1 MTETTEI
8 PKLKLKPLLYGG
20 YVNMGCDPEF
30 FFTRKGKVIGS
41 EKVLPQEGLK
51 STEYWGGKFVIDGVQ
66 AELNPSPSTCRAA
79 VGNAIRACFK
89 DLHTK
94 ILKDNAELS
103 ADFSQCIEVSKEEM
117 DSLSEK
123 SKIFGCAPSTNI
135 YNEGKCKTS
144 VIAVDPKKYRGRSAG
159 GHIHLGIY
167 PTANYSYSYG
177 YDDNNSKNNLEK
189 EYLKLAEILV
199 PVLDIVVGNTCVLID
214 RAESNKER
222 RKVYGKAGEFRTKSY
237 GIEYRTLSNFWLR
250 SHQLTSFVFSLS
262 RLAVHLVQQSTK
274 ENDYV
279 KALFDAV
286 KREDVV
292 KAINENDFDLA
303 MKNFKAIE
311 DILVMACEGNFGN
324 YPFSRGHMN
333 HFYYF
338 VNKGVDHW
346 FIKDVMKHW
355 IDCPETHGHGWE
367 RWLECVVA
375 GEYKKLKI
383 DLNESKY
390 KNVVPETDKQDYV
403 NGYSKTYHPLMPV
416 ET

>member
-1 MTETTEI
+1 MTTEI
-8 PKLKLKPLLYGG
+8 PKLKLKPLMYSGNL
-20 YVNMGCDPEF
+20 NMGCDPEF
-30 FFTRKGKVIGS
+30 FFTRGGKVIGS
-41 EKVLPQEGLK
+41 EKVLPEDGLK
-51 STEYWGGKFVIDGVQ
+51 SADYWGGKFIRDGVQ
-66 AELNPSPSTCRAA
+66 AELNPTPSTCRAA

-94 ILKDNAELS
+94 ILKDKADIS

-144 VIAVDPKKYRGRSAG
+144 VIAVDPKKYFGRSAG
-159 GHIHLGIY
+159 GHIHLGTY
-167 PTANYSYSYG
+167 NWYG
-177 YDDNNSKNNLEK
+177 YNDDKTAK
-189 EYLKLAEILV
+189 DALKGADIMV

-222 RKVYGKAGEFRTKSY
+222 RKVYGKAGEFRLKTY

-250 SHQLTSFVFSLS
+250 SHQLTSFVFGLS
-262 RLAVHLVQQSTK
+262 RLAYHLVTQSAPG
-274 ENDYV
+274 NDYV

-286 KREDVV
+286 KREDIVR
-292 KAINENDFDLA
+292 AINENDFDLA
-303 MKNFKAIE
+303 MQNFKAIE
-311 DILVMACEGNFGN
+311 DILVAACEGNFGN

-338 VNKGVDHW
+338 ISKGVDHW
-346 FIKDVMKHW
+346 FSKDVLKHW
-355 IDCPETHGHGWE
+355 LDCPETHGHGWE

-375 GEYKKLKI
+375 GEYNKLKI
-383 DLNESKY
+383 DLNDPKY
-390 KNVVPETDKQDYV
+390 KDAVPEVDKQDYV
-403 NGYSKTYHPLMPV
+403 KGYQGQYKPLMPV
-416 ET
+416 VS